1 MVRVKDVYEFIDSF
15 APYSTQ
21 NEFDNSGYMTGDKNA
36 EVKKI
41 LVSLDLT
48 GDVLRE
54 AEENGVDLIVNHHPI
69 LFDAPKSIMS
79 ESLIYSVIKSG
90 ISVISAHTNLDIADG
105 GVNTALFASLGVN
118 EYKTHETDPFL
129 KIAEI
134 EPVYS
139 DELIKK
145 VASSLNTVVR
155 HNGVKKTV
163 KTLSICSGSGSQE
176 LYVAID
182 EGVDA
187 FLTGEAKYHTFIDA
201 DTNGILLMAAG
212 HYETENVVVPVLAEK
227 LRKQFPDIEI
237 IESNEKNP
245 VNYYTK

>member
-1 MVRVKDVYEFIDSF
+1 
-15 APYSTQ
+15 
-21 NEFDNSGYMTGDKNA
+21 
-36 EVKKI
+36 
-41 LVSLDLT
+41 
-48 GDVLRE
+48 
-54 AEENGVDLIVNHHPI
+54 
-69 LFDAPKSIMS
+69 MS